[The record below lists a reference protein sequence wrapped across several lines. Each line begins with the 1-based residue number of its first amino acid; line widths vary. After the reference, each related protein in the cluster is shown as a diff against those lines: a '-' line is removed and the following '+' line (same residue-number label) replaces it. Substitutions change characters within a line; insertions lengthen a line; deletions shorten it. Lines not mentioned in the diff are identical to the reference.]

1 MDEFGKKS
9 NGHTDLQLEIYQG
22 NYSRNDLRSYS
33 VNSSYTQ
40 PNFYNNFDGQFSYD
54 FDRKLKRAKTTSVSS
69 SLSKVWCFNDPEY
82 KRKKRVAGY
91 RALTLEDGVYMQG
104 RGDTE
109 LPSDEIWLNFLRKVE
124 NYFRTGSFYNN
135 ELKIIISAHINVGC
149 RSRFKTKCYRVVDY

>member
-9 NGHTDLQLEIYQG
+9 NGKNDLQLEIYQG

-54 FDRKLKRAKTTSVSS
+54 FDRKLKRAKTTSGSS
-69 SLSKVWCFNDPEY
+69 SLSKVWCFSDPEY

-91 RALTLEDGVYMQG
+91 RALTLEG
-104 RGDTE
+104 
-109 LPSDEIWLNFLRKVE
+109 KVK
-124 NYFRTGSFYNN
+124 GSFRKSFKW
-135 ELKIIISAHINVGC
+135 LKDKIGRAHV
-149 RSRFKTKCYRVVDY
+149 